1 MIDTRA
7 GLKRWQASIL
17 YGGLVELVDTLDL
30 GSSALR
36 VWVRVPRPL
45 LATAKQVAPD
55 GQNVDVKTVRS

>member
-7 GLKRWQASIL
+7 GLKYWHTSIL

-30 GSSALR
+30 GSSALC

-45 LATAKQVAPD
+45 LETLEPRLFSL
-55 GQNVDVKTVRS
+55 GI